1 VGCVFSFSFLKPV
14 RREYKTLLLL
24 QGSLMTYVR
33 DPERAIEKLISGLI
47 QERKEEYP
55 QLRSF
60 PGRKLDTL

>member
-1 VGCVFSFSFLKPV
+1 
-14 RREYKTLLLL
+14 
-24 QGSLMTYVR
+24 MIYVR

-60 PGRKLDTL
+60 PGRKRDTL